1 MWTFL
6 SHTLSIHPFKKPQW
20 KKLCRQELWPLLNI
34 LLPSEMQKETING
47 VYVIG
52 TETIQGKNSVV
63 VFFVF
68 CCFVFVNNSFP
79 TRKEILRWLKRFLMA
94 FMAHVSS
101 AASHSVELFSEIPFS
116 LIFQG
121 FLEILFLGMIERL
134 RNNVSREYRKGI

>member
-6 SHTLSIHPFKKPQW
+6 RHTLSIYPFKKPQW
-20 KKLCRQELWPLLNI
+20 KKQELWPFLNI

-52 TETIQGKNSVV
+52 TETIQGKNPVV

-68 CCFVFVNNSFP
+68 CCFVFFP
-79 TRKEILRWLKRFLMA
+79 TRKEILWLKRFLMA
-94 FMAHVSS
+94 FIVHINS
-101 AASHSVELFSEIPFS
+101 ATSHSVELFSKIPFS

-121 FLEILFLGMIERL
+121 FLEILFLGMMERL